1 MFNQDQQDDMDFI
14 SELMES
20 PEVVKA
26 CIDVYQKAYDD
37 LEETLIYIGVSRVY
51 ALKLLSAFKAQM
63 CVTSLTDADLTIED
77 YMDMA
82 DSLEEAKEIVMESL
96 GMEPIEILAQLLSY
110 FEVI

>member
-1 MFNQDQQDDMDFI
+1 MFNQDQEDMDFI

-20 PEVVKA
+20 PEVVQA
-26 CIDVYQKAYDD
+26 CIEVYQKAYDE
-37 LEETLIYIGVSRVY
+37 LEEALIYIGISRIY
-51 ALKLLSAFKAQM
+51 ALKLLNTFKAHM
-63 CVTSLTDADLTIED
+63 CLTSLTDDDLTIED

-82 DSLEEAKEIVMESL
+82 DQLEEAKEIIMESL